1 MKPMYRVALPLLLVM
16 LGVAPLAAG
25 GRREAGSLVSPQEA
39 FRMVESGSAV
49 LVDVRDE
56 RSYVEAHLAGAILV
70 PLEQVRARAQVLA
83 AQGKTII
90 TYCSCP
96 AEETSTAAASELIR
110 AGVTDVL
117 VLRGGIRGWVAA
129 GLPLRSGTRP

>member
-1 MKPMYRVALPLLLVM
+1 MKPIYRAALLLLLIL
-16 LGVAPLAAG
+16 LGIAPLAAG

-39 FRMVESGSAV
+39 LRMVESGSAI

-56 RSYVEAHLAGAILV
+56 GSYVEAHLAGAILV
-70 PLEQVRARAQVLA
+70 PLDQVPARAQVLA
-83 AQGKTII
+83 AQGKTVI

-96 AEETSTAAASELIR
+96 AEETSKAAASELIR

-129 GLPLRSGTRP
+129 GLPMRSGTRP